1 MIRET
6 STPKSL
12 KPLPMFYPSMRPS
25 TSHMTSLRALSTCMP
40 RISFTE
46 TSRLKTFCWR
56 LKNKRNHSKTKKAF
70 HNFHPQICPSFPPM
84 NTWPEFAILALPESK
99 TNLWILFAALLAT
112 WPLRSFSKATTRT
125 KLISGPWVC
134 LFFTCCLASFLS
146 RVPFY
151 WFRS

>member
-1 MIRET
+1 M
-6 STPKSL
+6 SL
-12 KPLPMFYPSMRPS
+12 PSIRPS
-25 TSHMTSLRALSTCMP
+25 TSQMTSSKASRSYMP

-46 TSRLKTFCWR
+46 TSMLKTFCWR
-56 LKNKRNHSKTKKAF
+56 LKSKRNHSKTKKAF
-70 HNFHPQICPSFPPM
+70 HNSHPQTSRSFPPM
-84 NTWPEFAILALPESK
+84 NTWPKFAILVLPESK

-112 WPLRSFSKATTRT
+112 WPLRSFSKVTTRT

-151 WFRS
+151 WFRP